1 MSSEKDH
8 RRKSTAHTYDP
19 FGRETSVTFPDNTTA
34 TVSYGWSEEGTN
46 ALYAITRSVTGKPTT
61 KSVYDALNREVR
73 TAETRF
79 NGSFL
84 KTDKIYDSYGRCKK
98 SLVRLPVVRLR
109 LGISI
114 VMIRMIA

>member
-8 RRKSTAHTYDP
+8 RGKSTAHTYDP

-84 KTDKIYDSYGRCKK
+84 KRIKFMIVMEGCKK

-114 VMIRMIA
+114 VMIR